1 MAPRGREW
9 RHVAG
14 AVCVRPARCD
24 RLRQGGAKRRNRGA
38 KRNARLLHCGGG
50 QTLFL
55 HWKAFMDT
63 ENLKQSLKQLQARLD
78 ATADVDP
85 ELRALLQSLD
95 GDIRQLLARDA
106 AADAAAVPDGNRLL
120 EQAQALGARFAVRHP
135 HLEPALREVA
145 DALARMGI

>member
-1 MAPRGREW
+1 
-9 RHVAG
+9 
-14 AVCVRPARCD
+14 
-24 RLRQGGAKRRNRGA
+24 
-38 KRNARLLHCGGG
+38 
-50 QTLFL
+50 
-55 HWKAFMDT
+55 MDT

-106 AADAAAVPDGNRLL
+106 AADATASAATGGVAAVPDGNRLL